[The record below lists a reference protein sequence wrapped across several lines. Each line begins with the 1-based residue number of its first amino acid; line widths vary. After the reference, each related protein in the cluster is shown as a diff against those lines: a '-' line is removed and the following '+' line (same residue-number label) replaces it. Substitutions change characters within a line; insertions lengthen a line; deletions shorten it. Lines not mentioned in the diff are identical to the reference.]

1 MKPFLF
7 GLILAALLATPIS
20 SDAAL
25 FRRRARVLARPR
37 TAVVVRAPARRVVVA
52 RPRVVRGAVR
62 VRGVIAGY

>member
-7 GLILAALLATPIS
+7 GLLLAALLAVPTS

-37 TAVVVRAPARRVVVA
+37 AAVVTRAPARRVVVA

-62 VRGVIAGY
+62 VRGVVGGY